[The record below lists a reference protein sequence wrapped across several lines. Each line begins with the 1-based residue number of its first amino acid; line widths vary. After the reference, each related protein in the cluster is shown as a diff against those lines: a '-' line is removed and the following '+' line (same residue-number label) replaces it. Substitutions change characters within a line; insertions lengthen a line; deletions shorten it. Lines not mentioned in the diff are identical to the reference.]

1 MKTKIIILG
10 TLCTLAIS
18 AAAMTRIVAVVEGVY
33 ENSVLVNWSQ
43 EKPIYGQRQP
53 SDKLVNQG
61 NFLGSAHGRVS
72 INDDR
77 PIIGYETVFSKQVLV
92 VNYPTEGIAE
102 GEKLDFYAV
111 QIGTTNFS
119 GHTIELWDAG
129 IPKLTPVTI
138 EQRKEWQAQ
147 TAAFNEKQKAKA
159 QEAAQAKKFLIQSNA
174 VRWLQPQAT
183 NGDASAQCSLGL
195 HYLNGQGCETN
206 REQAIYWLTQAA
218 DQGDQEASNKLASLQ
233 NPKMKMP

>member
-1 MKTKIIILG
+1 MKSKYILIG
-10 TLCTLAIS
+10 
-18 AAAMTRIVAVVEGVY
+18 AMFAVIASFAQTNRRIVAVVEGVY
-33 ENSVLVNWSQ
+33 ENSVLLNWSQ
-43 EKPIYGQRQP
+43 KKPIYGKSH
-53 SDKLVNQG
+53 SDELESQG
-61 NFLGSAHGRVS
+61 NFIGGVPIKHEP
-72 INDDR
+72 
-77 PIIGYETVFSKQVLV
+77 PIIGYETVSSKEVLV
-92 VNYPTEGIAE
+92 VNYPIEGIAE
-102 GEKLDFYAV
+102 GEKIDIYAV

-129 IPKLTPVTI
+129 MAKLTPEKI
-138 EQRKEWQAQ
+138 EQMKEWQAQ
-147 TAAFNEKQKAKA
+147 TDAFNEKQKAKA

-218 DQGDQEASNKLASLQ
+218 NQGDQEASNKLASL
-233 NPKMKMP
+233 KK